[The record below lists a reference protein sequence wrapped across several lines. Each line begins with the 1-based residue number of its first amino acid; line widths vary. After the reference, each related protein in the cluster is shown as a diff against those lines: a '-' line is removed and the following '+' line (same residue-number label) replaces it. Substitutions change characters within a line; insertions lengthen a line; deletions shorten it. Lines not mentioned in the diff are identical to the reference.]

1 MAQFPAL
8 KTGAHAQYPLTRIV
22 EFGTSL
28 VRFLDGSEQRFPE
41 RKAALRRWAVR
52 LDLLNEGELQ
62 TLEDFFVSQHGRY
75 GEFTFVDPW
84 DETPYAHCSFETEG
98 VGVAL
103 REQFRG
109 STVLHIRQNW
119 S

>member
-8 KTGAHAQYPLTRIV
+8 KTGASAQYPVTRIV
-22 EFGTSL
+22 EFGTGL
-28 VRFLDGSEQRFPE
+28 VRFLDGGEQRFPE
-41 RKAALRRWAVR
+41 RKAGLRRWVVR
-52 LDLLNEGELQ
+52 LELLNENELQ
-62 TLEDFFVSQHGRY
+62 TLEDFFVSQQGRY

-84 DETPYAHCSFETEG
+84 DDSAFDHCSFEVDT
-98 VGVAL
+98 VGLTL

-109 STVLHIRQNW
+109 SALLRIRQNW